1 MTNASDAKDFLEK
14 LYFNLKQ
21 AYHDGD
27 VAIKVED
34 LYGKLGMTYAFEIGP
49 YLCWI
54 PPLITVILVIVFRRK
69 KLLGVTQKFILS
81 IMVADLLYTTISS
94 VRDTLLRVFEM
105 HYGFLEHHICAE
117 VVYSFRFQ
125 MICHTTSVWL
135 KTLMSLHQVLLVGFP
150 LKVKLYNLSAGL
162 GCFLIFHIVFCLIFL
177 LLLTSPTFEPVP
189 MIQDYR
195 IGDSMRRILGCRL
208 APYGLL
214 HIPSLSTLST
224 LTVSISYL
232 ILMYAQAIPF
242 VLHFISI
249 VLLIILLTKHIRTLS
264 VLVHNAPVERIKYV
278 SLLKVNI
285 GLGISFFLQELPI
298 IFFFIYQVV
307 LVSDHVTY
315 DKIYSKYQGVAIAIM
330 SISFSIGKPIDLMI
344 YASLSQSFK
353 QEIRKL
359 IRFVGRAGTPIRNT
373 IRRRRVKRNTNGNV
387 RTLTAPSRQE
397 ATEKPSTL
405 DQTVESAVSI

>member
-1 MTNASDAKDFLEK
+1 
-14 LYFNLKQ
+14 
-21 AYHDGD
+21 
-27 VAIKVED
+27 
-34 LYGKLGMTYAFEIGP
+34 
-49 YLCWI
+49 
-54 PPLITVILVIVFRRK
+54 
-69 KLLGVTQKFILS
+69 
-81 IMVADLLYTTISS
+81 
-94 VRDTLLRVFEM
+94 
-105 HYGFLEHHICAE
+105 
-117 VVYSFRFQ
+117 
-125 MICHTTSVWL
+125 
-135 KTLMSLHQVLLVGFP
+135 MSLHQVLLVGFP
-150 LKVKLYNLSAGL
+150 LKVKLYNLSAGFY
-162 GCFLIFHIVFCLIFL
+162 CFLIFHLIFCLIFL
-177 LLLTSPTFEPVP
+177 LLLTFPSFEPVP
-189 MIQDYR
+189 MVQHYR

-208 APYGLL
+208 ASYGLF
-214 HIPSLSTLST
+214 HISSLPT
-224 LTVSISYL
+224 LTVSVSYL

-242 VLHFISI
+242 MLHFISI

-373 IRRRRVKRNTNGNV
+373 IRRRRVKKNTNGNV
-387 RTLTAPSRQE
+387 RTSTAPPRK
-397 ATEKPSTL
+397 ASTL